1 MRFLKKNFFNLLI
14 LILGIILS
22 CTPTIFAPV
31 CPVMQ
36 DGFKMSCYYSKFFV
50 LYLGILISVL
60 SFILL
65 FVNKKII
72 KIVLNLIT
80 IVAALLVHL
89 VPQQIV
95 KISVGLNK
103 MGKPRFMG
111 YCMKSTMNCVKNH
124 TFLKTSI
131 LGILIVVLSIIYIVY
146 LLIKK
151 ED

>member
-1 MRFLKKNFFNLLI
+1 MCFFKKNFFNLLI
-14 LILGIILS
+14 LILGIVLA

-50 LYLGILISVL
+50 LYLGILISIL
-60 SFILL
+60 SFILI
-65 FVNKKII
+65 FVDKKII
-72 KIVLNLIT
+72 KIILNLIN

-131 LGILIVVLSIIYIVY
+131 LGIVIAVLSIVYIVY